1 MRIVQMSDIHVGTPL
16 FRSDF
21 MEAAI
26 EETNA
31 YAPDLVAVAGALTTA
46 GYRWEFEEAKS

>member
-1 MRIVQMSDIHVGTPL
+1 MSDIHTGSPL
-16 FRSDF
+16 FKPEL

-31 YAPDLVAVAGALTTA
+31 YAPDLVAVAGDLTTA
-46 GYRWEFEEAKS
+46 GYRWEFEEAKG